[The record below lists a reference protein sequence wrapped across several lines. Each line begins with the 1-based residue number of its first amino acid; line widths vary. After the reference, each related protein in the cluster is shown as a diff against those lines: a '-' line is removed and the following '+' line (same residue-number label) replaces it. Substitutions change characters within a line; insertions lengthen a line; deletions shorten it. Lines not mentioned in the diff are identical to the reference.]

1 MSPGQDDVNTSQPK
15 LETTMRL
22 FAFSAVIAF
31 VIAFVAA
38 MAVHPTPAKAV
49 TYCKSVGVPKGCVMR
64 GAAPQAELC
73 PVVQLGPDGSI
84 KGVIAC
90 DLGDTYTAGRLRPRR
105 TAVAKRK

>member
-31 VIAFVAA
+31 LIALLAT
-38 MAVHPTPAKAV
+38 MAVHPTPANAV

-84 KGVIAC
+84 IGVIAC

-105 TAVAKRK
+105 TAVPKRK

>member
-1 MSPGQDDVNTSQPK
+1 MSPDQGGVHINQPK

-22 FAFSAVIAF
+22 FLFSAVIAF
-31 VIAFVAA
+31 VVT
-38 MAVHPTPAKAV
+38 MAVHPTPANAV

-84 KGVIAC
+84 IGVIAC
-90 DLGDTYTAGRLRPRR
+90 DLGDTYTAGRLQSRR
-105 TAVAKRK
+105 TTVAKRK